1 MKAAA
6 DDVGIRLWRPGDE
19 ALLPQLANNRRIWR
33 NLTDRFPHPYG
44 HEDAVRW
51 IHSANQRPDEARHF
65 AVLTGDRVVG
75 GVGFERLKD
84 LCTRTAEIGYWVG
97 ESHWGQ
103 GIATRALRLA
113 TECAFRGFDFG
124 CS

>member
-19 ALLPQLANNRRIWR
+19 AVLPQLANNRRIWR

-51 IHSANQRPDEARHF
+51 IHRANQRPDEARHF
-65 AVLTGDRVVG
+65 AVLTGDPA
-75 GVGFERLKD
+75 D
-84 LCTRTAEIGYWVG
+84 LAEP
-97 ESHWGQ
+97 GQ
-103 GIATRALRLA
+103 GVAVLGVAAPAKEGRPSSRAIAV
-113 TECAFRGFDFG
+113 D
-124 CS
+124 SQ